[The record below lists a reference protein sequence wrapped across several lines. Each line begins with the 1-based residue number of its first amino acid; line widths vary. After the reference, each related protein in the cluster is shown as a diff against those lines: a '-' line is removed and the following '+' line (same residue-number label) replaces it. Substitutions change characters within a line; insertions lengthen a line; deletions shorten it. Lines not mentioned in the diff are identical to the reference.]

1 MLPPAQG
8 TLMEG
13 QLPCGQ
19 EAPEGSGQCRAGA
32 AGTSQPSAGGCG
44 DRWLGSTN
52 REGRDSGQAEPLS
65 SVQDAYRG
73 SRAPKAD
80 GLLQ

>member
-1 MLPPAQG
+1 MFRRVRPGVWEHSLLRGRWGWCPDGDPPMLPPAQG

-32 AGTSQPSAGGCG
+32 AGTSQP
-44 DRWLGSTN
+44 
-52 REGRDSGQAEPLS
+52 
-65 SVQDAYRG
+65 
-73 SRAPKAD
+73 
-80 GLLQ
+80 